1 MKHHTT
7 LIYDRVQEYFEK
19 ACQAHLYLL
28 EEMKKILGV
37 LVQFCRPSYL
47 PLLYV
52 KNTVQEG
59 FSLRRYVMIYV
70 VD

>member
-7 LIYDRVQEYFEK
+7 LIYDRAHNKYFEK

-37 LVQFCRPSYL
+37 LVQFCHPSYL
-47 PLLYV
+47 PPLYV

-59 FSLRRYVMIYV
+59 L
-70 VD
+70 